1 MIKIVKLKNLKEH
14 KENLNYKKGNV
25 LTIGFFD
32 GVHIGH
38 QKILG
43 IGKKIS
49 LEKDIPFVILTF
61 HPHPNKVFFPAK
73 ELSLLTSLEDRL
85 KLINCF
91 DVDLVIVIPFT
102 KDFSMITKEKFLD
115 EIIKRK
121 INPKFLV
128 IGEDFRFG
136 YKAKGNV
143 DFLKRYFEEQNVKVN
158 VIPLLKVNDKTVS
171 STLIRELIKKG
182 EISKAN
188 NLLQRTYEIY
198 GSVIKGKGMGKV
210 IGFPTIN
217 IKMLEELVL
226 PGDGVYLGEIKSNSL
241 RRYCLINIGKRPT
254 FDGKKRTIEF
264 YILDTKEEKVKEL
277 MKSEILRLYFIDKLR
292 NEIKFESVKK
302 LVNQIKK
309 DIKKAKGILK
319 EYKKFENLS

>member
-1 MIKIVKLKNLKEH
+1 MIKIAKLKNLNKH
-14 KENLNYKKGNV
+14 KENSNYKKGNV

-49 LEKDIPFVILTF
+49 LENDIPFVILTF

-73 ELSLLTSLEDRL
+73 EFSLLTSLEDRL
-85 KLINCF
+85 KLINSF
-91 DVDLVIVIPFT
+91 DVDLVIVITFT
-102 KDFSMITKEKFLD
+102 KDFSMINKEKFLD

-128 IGEDFRFG
+128 VGEDFRFG

-158 VIPLLKVNDKTVS
+158 IIPLLKVNDKTVS
-171 STLIRELIKKG
+171 STLIRELIMKG
-182 EISKAN
+182 EIFKAN
-188 NLLQRTYEIY
+188 NLLQRTYEIH

-226 PGDGVYLGEIKSNSL
+226 PGNGVYLGEIKSNSL

-254 FDGKKRTIEF
+254 FDEKKRTIEF
-264 YILDTKEEKVKEL
+264 YILDTKEEKVKGL
-277 MKSEILRLYFIDKLR
+277 MKSEILRLCFIDKLR
-292 NEIKFESVKK
+292 NEIKFESVEK

>member
-121 INPKFLV
+121 INQLF
-128 IGEDFRFG
+128 
-136 YKAKGNV
+136 
-143 DFLKRYFEEQNVKVN
+143 
-158 VIPLLKVNDKTVS
+158 
-171 STLIRELIKKG
+171 
-182 EISKAN
+182 
-188 NLLQRTYEIY
+188 
-198 GSVIKGKGMGKV
+198 
-210 IGFPTIN
+210 
-217 IKMLEELVL
+217 
-226 PGDGVYLGEIKSNSL
+226 
-241 RRYCLINIGKRPT
+241 
-254 FDGKKRTIEF
+254 
-264 YILDTKEEKVKEL
+264 
-277 MKSEILRLYFIDKLR
+277 
-292 NEIKFESVKK
+292 
-302 LVNQIKK
+302 
-309 DIKKAKGILK
+309 
-319 EYKKFENLS
+319 